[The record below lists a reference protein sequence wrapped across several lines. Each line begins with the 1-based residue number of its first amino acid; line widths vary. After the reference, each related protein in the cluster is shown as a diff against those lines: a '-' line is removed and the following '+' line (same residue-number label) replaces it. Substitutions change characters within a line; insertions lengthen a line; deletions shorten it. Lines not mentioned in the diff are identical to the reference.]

1 VSTSPHQSPKPP
13 VRLVTNADQPAA
25 VQAVSLALG
34 VLRHA
39 GVGTW
44 AELVERFPQVPDD
57 LVLSEGQLRLL
68 AEWQGLF
75 PHIAWGLKRPGGS
88 GAATVSL
95 AVCPECG
102 RWEQVVGPAST
113 RSRLKLGC
121 PGVPVKAAVARKAEG
136 PRNVVQ
142 ANGKKIPQQTEL
154 LDAEP
159 NDTGTGGPVDDL
171 EF

>member
-1 VSTSPHQSPKPP
+1 VL
-13 VRLVTNADQPAA
+13 LVTNADQPAA

-44 AELVERFPQVPDD
+44 AELVEHFRQIPDG
-57 LVLSEGQLRLL
+57 LALSEDQLRLL
-68 AEWQGLF
+68 AEWEDLF
-75 PHIAWGLKRPGGS
+75 PHISWGQKSTGDLEA
-88 GAATVSL
+88 AATVSL

-113 RSRLKLGC
+113 RCRLKLQC
-121 PGVPVKAAVARKAEG
+121 AGVAVKAAVAPRELVSKAA
-136 PRNVVQ
+136 PPTHSDSS
-142 ANGKKIPQQTEL
+142 PQQPEL

-159 NDTGTGGPVDDL
+159 CNRSVAESVDPGEG